1 MDAQTRLGWVELY
14 QEIGNAGVVCRR
26 CGISRP
32 TLRKWWRRYQALGM
46 AGLEEQTR
54 PNLEKKLGDLVE
66 DGEEIL
72 ITDKSFPTQ
81 FKYKIVYQK

>member
-1 MDAQTRLGWVELY
+1 MQ
-14 QEIGNAGVVCRR
+14 
-26 CGISRP
+26 
-32 TLRKWWRRYQALGM
+32 M

-54 PNLEKKLGDLVE
+54 PNLKKKLCDLIE

-81 FKYKIVYQK
+81 FKYKVVYQK

>member
-1 MDAQTRLGWVELY
+1 MQ
-14 QEIGNAGVVCRR
+14 
-26 CGISRP
+26 
-32 TLRKWWRRYQALGM
+32 M

-54 PNLEKKLGDLVE
+54 PNLKKRLSELIE

-81 FKYKIVYQK
+81 FKYKVVYQK